1 LRLVYFGGFHLYI
14 KPLSTLRVPE
24 IDMSVVDYRS
34 CHSFITDGWC
44 STSLMFFTWGRV
56 FDDIAIRI
64 SVAGI
69 RRAAIRSMWP
79 ECNLKNKLLFLTW
92 SIPVGKNCQFWHGYL
107 HVAYQ
112 NW

>member
-1 LRLVYFGGFHLYI
+1 VKFQHLGNLKYKMLNLSHKYSLLWWTSDYFLKSVYFGGFQLFI
-14 KPLSTLRVPE
+14 KPLSILLVPE

-56 FDDIAIRI
+56 FDDIIAIRI

-69 RRAAIRSMWP
+69 LRAAIRSM
-79 ECNLKNKLLFLTW
+79 
-92 SIPVGKNCQFWHGYL
+92 
-107 HVAYQ
+107 
-112 NW
+112 